1 MASPAQV
8 PPPQVPPPQAP
19 RSLAGP
25 VVLIVVGV
33 VFLLGTMGYLHW
45 YMLGRWFAHYWPLLI
60 ILWGVIKLIEH
71 QRAQRAGMRSRGIG
85 AGGVFL
91 LIMLIVFGL
100 MATQA
105 SRFNWEE
112 IRDQMNVDNNDFPIF
127 GHTYNY
133 EDQLVQAFPAG
144 ASLNVVD
151 DRGAVNITA
160 STDNQI
166 HVSVHKRL
174 NAESQE
180 EADKRNTETKPQIT
194 VANHTV
200 NLNANTQGSG
210 DHWVV
215 TDLDVSLPRSASVVV
230 STRRGDV
237 SVLGRDAD
245 VDVSNQR
252 GNVAVSNVKG
262 KVSLHLERSS
272 ARVSQVASDVSVE
285 GRADDVSV
293 EDVKGSVRLNG
304 DFTESLKLA
313 RIAKA
318 ATFKSSR
325 TEIGMSRL
333 DGNLD
338 LDSGD
343 LQANDITGP
352 VRLETRS
359 KDIRLA
365 GVSGDLRLQDENGV
379 VEIRVSKL
387 GSMQVSNRRGDI
399 QIYLPPQAG
408 FQVDAHA
415 RNGEIQSDFS
425 ELKINNANDQ
435 AVASGTVGGGGPR
448 LTLNNVHGTIEIRR
462 GLSAVRTPPM
472 PRRPPS
478 PPEPAAAPQPTDN

>member
-8 PPPQVPPPQAP
+8 PPPQIPPPQAP

-33 VFLLGTMGYLHW
+33 VFLLGTMGVLHW

-60 ILWGVIKLIEH
+60 ILWGVIKLVEH
-71 QRAQRAGMRSRGIG
+71 QRAQQSGMRSRGIG

-91 LIMLIVFGL
+91 LIMLICFGL
-100 MATQA
+100 IATQA

-112 IRDQMNVDNNDFPIF
+112 IRDQMNVDNSDFPIF

-133 EDQLVQAFPAG
+133 DDQLEQAFPAG
-144 ASLNVVD
+144 ASLNVTD
-151 DRGAVNITA
+151 DRGAVNITT

-174 NAESQE
+174 NADSQE
-180 EADKRNTETKPQIT
+180 GADKRNTETKPQIT

-215 TDLDVSLPRSASVVV
+215 TDLDISLPRGAPVVV
-230 STRRGDV
+230 STHRGDV
-237 SVLGRDAD
+237 SVLGRDGD
-245 VDVSNQR
+245 VDISNQH
-252 GNVAVSNVKG
+252 GTVAVSDING

-272 ARVSQVASDVSVE
+272 ARISQVSSDVSVE

-313 RIAKA
+313 RIAKG
-318 ATFKSSR
+318 TSFKSSR
-325 TEIGMSRL
+325 TEIGMSQL
-333 DGNLD
+333 NGTLN

-343 LQANDITGP
+343 LEGSGLVGP

-359 KDIRLA
+359 KDIRLS
-365 GVSGDLRLQDENGV
+365 GISGDLRLDDTNGA
-379 VEIRVSKL
+379 VEIHVSKL
-387 GSMQVSNRRGDI
+387 GNLQVSNRQGDI
-399 QIYLPPQAG
+399 QLYLPEKAG
-408 FQVDAHA
+408 FQLDARA
-415 RNGEIQSDFS
+415 RNGEIQSDFGG
-425 ELKINNANDQ
+425 LKISNADDQ
-435 AVASGTVGGGGPR
+435 ALGSGTVGGGGPR
-448 LTLNNVHGTIEIRR
+448 LTLNNEHGTIEIRR
-462 GLSAVRTPPM
+462 GLTAAATPPA
-472 PRRPPS
+472 PPS
-478 PPEPAAAPQPTDN
+478 PKSPPQPPEATEN

>member
-1 MASPAQV
+1 MASSVQT
-8 PPPQVPPPQAP
+8 PPPQTPPPPRAP

-25 VVLIVVGV
+25 VVLILVGI

-45 YMLGRWFAHYWPLLI
+45 YMLGQWFAHYWPLLI
-60 ILWGVIKLIEH
+60 ILWGVIKLVEH
-71 QRAQRAGMRSRGIG
+71 QYAQRTGMRSRGIG

-91 LIMLIVFGL
+91 LIMLICFGL
-100 MATQA
+100 IATQA

-112 IRDQMNVDNNDFPIF
+112 IRDQINVDNNDFPIF

-133 EDQLVQAFPAG
+133 DDQLEQAFPAG

-151 DRGAVNITA
+151 DRGAVNITS
-160 STDNQI
+160 STDDQI

-174 NAESQE
+174 NADSQE
-180 EADKRNTETKPQIT
+180 QADKRNTETKPQIT

-215 TDLDVSLPRSASVVV
+215 TDLDISLPRAASVVV
-230 STRRGDV
+230 STHRGDV
-237 SVLGRDAD
+237 SVLGRDGD

-252 GNVAVSNVKG
+252 GTVAVSDIKG

-272 ARVSQVASDVSVE
+272 ARISQVSSDVSVE

-313 RIAKA
+313 RIAKG

-333 DGNLD
+333 DGSLD

-343 LQANDITGP
+343 LQANDIVGP

-359 KDIRLA
+359 KDIRLS
-365 GVSGDLRLQDENGV
+365 GVSGDLRLQDTNGA
-379 VEIRVSKL
+379 VEIHVSKL
-387 GSMQVSNRRGDI
+387 GNLQVSNRQGDI
-399 QIYLPPQAG
+399 QVYLPEKAG
-408 FQVDAHA
+408 FQLDARA
-415 RNGEIQSDFS
+415 RNGEIQSDFNQ
-425 ELKINNANDQ
+425 LKINNADDQ
-435 AVASGTVGGGGPR
+435 AIGSGTVGGGGPR
-448 LTLNNVHGTIEIRR
+448 LTLNNEHGTIEIRR
-462 GLSAVRTPPM
+462 GLTAAATPPL
-472 PRRPPS
+472 PRS
-478 PPEPAAAPQPTDN
+478 PNVPPQPAPVPMEN